1 MKKWWLA
8 APICLLLSGCWD
20 QRMLKDLNLIFGVGL
35 DVPKEDHVALTLE
48 VPEEGSAGGSSGGSS
63 GGSQQEQVSASQIV
77 TENARTVRESTYQL
91 DRRLGGILDISKL
104 RVVLVGRESAEKDIY
119 PLLDPFYRE
128 PVSPLNAKIAVV
140 EGKAETFFQ
149 NQFKGHKIY
158 SEYFFKMIETAEQ
171 ESIAPITDLQLA
183 CILLLDDAT
192 DAVLPLMSYDK
203 KDQAAKMDGAALFND
218 RKMAG
223 TLKPLET
230 SAFLL
235 LAGQKG
241 RELPFTIQTE
251 NGYMMTVLV
260 EDSKRKMKVHV
271 SEQGKASVDISLRLE
286 AGVIEYPPNDLD
298 DPKKLARLSKN
309 LSHEMNKYLVKTMKK
324 MQKANSDAL
333 GIGRR
338 VLSKNPA
345 QFKQMDWKKTYPEIE
360 VKIDTKVE
368 ITGSGSIL

>member
-8 APICLLLSGCWD
+8 IPICLLLSGCWD

-35 DVPKEDHVALTLE
+35 DATKEDRVALTLE
-48 VPEEGSAGGSSGGSS
+48 VPEEGGAGGSGGGSSGSG
-63 GGSQQEQVSASQIV
+63 GGSQQEQASASQII
-77 TENARTVRESTYQL
+77 TENARTVRESSYQL
-91 DRRLGGILDISKL
+91 DRRLGGTLDISKL
-104 RVVLVGRESAEKDIY
+104 RVLLVGRESAEKDIY
-119 PLLDPFYRE
+119 PLLDSFYRE

-149 NQFKGHKIY
+149 NQFKGHKVY
-158 SEYFFKMIETAEQ
+158 SEYFFEMITTAEQ
-171 ESIAPITDLQLA
+171 ESIAPVTNLQLA

-218 RKMAG
+218 RKMTG

-241 RELPFTIQTE
+241 KELPFTIQTE

-260 EDSKRKMKVHV
+260 EDSKRKMKVNV
-271 SEQGKASVDISLRLE
+271 SEQRKASADISLE
-286 AGVIEYPPNDLD
+286 MDVQVIEYPPNHLNDS
-298 DPKKLARLSKN
+298 KELAELNKELS
-309 LSHEMNKYLVKTMKK
+309 SEMNKLLGKTMKK
-324 MQKANSDAL
+324 MQKANSDAI
-333 GIGRR
+333 GIGRHI
-338 VLSKNPA
+338 LSK
-345 QFKQMDWKKTYPEIE
+345 
-360 VKIDTKVE
+360 
-368 ITGSGSIL
+368 